1 MITKR
6 ITRGYR
12 FQILPTEEQ
21 KIFFAKSFGC
31 SRFVFN
37 YFLNARKEYYL
48 KNGKGI
54 GYNDTAKLLVE
65 LKEVKDTEWLNEVNS
80 QSLQQSLRQL
90 DVSYQRFFKKIS
102 KFPTFKSKYD
112 KQSFMV
118 PQHFIL
124 ENGLL
129 TIPKVKQPIKINQ
142 HRPFGENHEI
152 CFLTISKTKT
162 NKYFVSFIVEEDFT
176 PRFKKINKSVGID
189 LGLID
194 LMTFSDGKKI
204 SNPRI
209 TKKYRKKLV
218 YQQRQHS
225 KKTKKGHNR
234 ERARVKLAKT
244 YEKITNVKMDYAHK
258 LTNDIVKNHD
268 IIVMETLSIVSMMKD
283 HRKARSIQEVS
294 WYEIVRQL
302 KYKSEWND
310 RKFIQV
316 DRWFPSSKTCNDCG
330 YINQSLREGDREW
343 NCPICNIHHDR
354 DYNASLNILKQGLC
368 GLGTKSHDKQKR
380 GEALRIVSGKTERV
394 VKSMSHETQKLESG
408 VGNPPALAGG

>member
-1 MITKR
+1 MKR
-6 ITRGYR
+6 IIKGYK
-12 FQILPTEEQ
+12 FPILPTEEQ
-21 KIFFAKSFGC
+21 KTFFAKSFGC

-37 YFLNARKEYYL
+37 YFLNARKNYFL

-65 LKEVKDTEWLNEVNS
+65 LKGNEDTAWLNEVNS

-90 DVSYQRFFKKIS
+90 DVSYQRFFKKIAR
-102 KFPTFKSKYD
+102 FPSFKSKYD
-112 KQSFMV
+112 KQSFNV
-118 PQHFIL
+118 PQHFTFK
-124 ENGLL
+124 NGDL
-129 TIPKVKQPIKINQ
+129 TIPKLKDPIKVNQ
-142 HRPFGENHEI
+142 HRQFGENYNI

-162 NKYFVSFIVEEDFT
+162 NKYFVSFIVEEDFVSNV
-176 PRFKKINKSVGID
+176 KKTNKSIGID

-209 TKKYRKKLV
+209 AKKYRKKLE

-225 KKTKKGHNR
+225 KKTEKGENR
-234 ERARVKLAKT
+234 ERARIKLAKT
-244 YEKITNVKMDYAHK
+244 YEKITNVKLDYAHK
-258 LTNDIVKNHD
+258 LTTDIVKNNA
-268 IIVMETLSIVSMMKD
+268 IICMEDLSISNMMKD

-316 DRWFPSSKTCNDCG
+316 DRYFPSSKTCNDCG

-343 NCPICNIHHDR
+343 GCPICNIHHDR
-354 DYNASLNILKQGLC
+354 DYNASLNILKQGLS
-368 GLGTKSHDKQKR
+368 GLGIKSDGKQKC

-394 VKSMSHETQKLESG
+394 IKSMNHDTHSL
-408 VGNPPALAGG
+408 

>member
-1 MITKR
+1 MTTKR
-6 ITRGYR
+6 IIRGYK
-12 FQILPTEEQ
+12 FPVLPTEEQ
-21 KIFFAKSFGC
+21 KTFFAKSFGC

-37 YFLNARKEYYL
+37 HFLNARKDHYL

-54 GYNDTAKLLVE
+54 GYNDTAKLLVA
-65 LKEVKDTEWLNEVNS
+65 LKEDKDTEWLNEVNS

-90 DVSYQRFFKKIS
+90 DVSYQRFFKKIAS
-102 KFPTFKSKYD
+102 FPSFKSKYD
-112 KQSFMV
+112 KQSFCV
-118 PQHFIL
+118 PQHFSF

-129 TIPKVKQPIKINQ
+129 TIPKLKAIKVNQ
-142 HRPFGENHEI
+142 HRPFGENYEI

-176 PRFKKINKSVGID
+176 PKVKKTNKSVGID

-209 TKKYRKKLV
+209 AKKYRKKLE

-225 KKTKKGHNR
+225 KKTKKGKNR
-234 ERARVKLAKT
+234 ERARVRLTKT
-244 YEKITNVKMDYAHK
+244 YEKITNVKLDYAHK
-258 LTNDIVKNHD
+258 LTADIVKNHA
-268 IIVMETLSIVSMMKD
+268 IICMEELSITNMMKD
-283 HRKARSIQEVS
+283 HKKARSIQEVS

-330 YINQSLREGDREW
+330 YINQSLKEGDREW
-343 NCPICNIHHDR
+343 DCPICNIHHDR

-368 GLGTKSHDKQKR
+368 GSGIDSHAKQKC

-394 VKSMSHETQKLESG
+394 IKSMNHETKKLIG
-408 VGNPPALAGG
+408 RGNPPALAGG

>member
-1 MITKR
+1 MKR
-6 ITRGYR
+6 IIKGYK
-12 FQILPTEEQ
+12 FPILPTEEQ
-21 KIFFAKSFGC
+21 KTFFAKSFGC

-37 YFLNARKEYYL
+37 YFLNARKNYFL

-65 LKEVKDTEWLNEVNS
+65 LKGNEDTAWLNEVNS

-90 DVSYQRFFKKIS
+90 DVSYQRFFKKIAR
-102 KFPTFKSKYD
+102 FPSFKSKYD
-112 KQSFMV
+112 KQSFNV
-118 PQHFIL
+118 PQHFTFK
-124 ENGLL
+124 NGDL
-129 TIPKVKQPIKINQ
+129 TIPKLKDPIKVNQ
-142 HRPFGENHEI
+142 HRQFGENYNI

-162 NKYFVSFIVEEDFT
+162 NKYFVSFIVEEDFVSNV
-176 PRFKKINKSVGID
+176 KKTNKSIGID

-209 TKKYRKKLV
+209 AKKYRKKLE

-225 KKTKKGHNR
+225 KKTKKGENR
-234 ERARVKLAKT
+234 ERARIKLAKT
-244 YEKITNVKMDYAHK
+244 YEKITNVKLDYAHK
-258 LTNDIVKNHD
+258 LTADIVKNNA
-268 IIVMETLSIVSMMKD
+268 IICMEDLSISNMMKD

-302 KYKSEWND
+302 KYKSDWNN

-316 DRWFPSSKTCNDCG
+316 DRYFPSSKTCNDCG

-354 DYNASLNILKQGLC
+354 DYNASLNILKQGLS
-368 GLGTKSHDKQKR
+368 GLGIKSDGKQKC

-394 VKSMSHETQKLESG
+394 IKSMNHDTHSL
-408 VGNPPALAGG
+408 

>member
-1 MITKR
+1 MTTKR
-6 ITRGYR
+6 IIRGYK
-12 FQILPTEEQ
+12 FPVLPTEEQ
-21 KIFFAKSFGC
+21 KTFFAKSFGC

-37 YFLNARKEYYL
+37 HFLNARKDHYL

-54 GYNDTAKLLVE
+54 GYNDTAKLLVA
-65 LKEVKDTEWLNEVNS
+65 LKEDKDTEWLNEVNS

-90 DVSYQRFFKKIS
+90 DVAYQRFFKKIAS
-102 KFPTFKSKYD
+102 FPSFKSKYD
-112 KQSFMV
+112 KQSFCV
-118 PQHFIL
+118 PQHLSF

-129 TIPKVKQPIKINQ
+129 TIPKLKAIKVNQ
-142 HRPFGENHEI
+142 HRPFGENYEI

-176 PRFKKINKSVGID
+176 PRFKKTNKSVGID

-194 LMTFSDGKKI
+194 LMTFSYGKKI

-209 TKKYRKKLV
+209 AKKYRKKLE

-225 KKTKKGHNR
+225 KKTKNGKNR
-234 ERARVKLAKT
+234 ERARVELAKT
-244 YEKITNVKMDYAHK
+244 YEKITNVKLDYSHK
-258 LTNDIVKNHD
+258 LTSNIVKNHD
-268 IIVMETLSIVSMMKD
+268 IICMEDLSISNMMKD
-283 HRKARSIQEVS
+283 HKKARSIQEVS

-310 RKFIQV
+310 RKFIQI

-330 YINQSLREGDREW
+330 YINQSLKEGDREW
-343 NCPICNIHHDR
+343 DCPICNIHHDR

-368 GLGTKSHDKQKR
+368 GLGTKSHDKQKC

-394 VKSMSHETQKLESG
+394 IKSLNHKTKKLIKR
-408 VGNPPALAGG
+408 GNPLALAGG

>member
-1 MITKR
+1 MKR
-6 ITRGYR
+6 IIKGYK
-12 FQILPTEEQ
+12 FPILPTEEQ
-21 KIFFAKSFGC
+21 KTFFAKSFGC

-37 YFLNARKEYYL
+37 YFLNARKNYFL

-65 LKEVKDTEWLNEVNS
+65 LKGNEDTAWLNEVNS

-90 DVSYQRFFKKIS
+90 DVSYQRFFKKIAR
-102 KFPTFKSKYD
+102 FPSFKSKYD
-112 KQSFMV
+112 KQSFNV
-118 PQHFIL
+118 PQHFTFK
-124 ENGLL
+124 NGDL
-129 TIPKVKQPIKINQ
+129 TIPKLKDPIKVNQ
-142 HRPFGENHEI
+142 HRPFGENYNI

-162 NKYFVSFIVEEDFT
+162 NKYFVSFIVEEDFVSNV
-176 PRFKKINKSVGID
+176 KKTNKSIGID

-209 TKKYRKKLV
+209 AKKYRKKLE

-225 KKTKKGHNR
+225 KKTEKGENR
-234 ERARVKLAKT
+234 ERARIKLAKT
-244 YEKITNVKMDYAHK
+244 YEKITNVKLDYAHK
-258 LTNDIVKNHD
+258 LTTDIVKNNA
-268 IIVMETLSIVSMMKD
+268 IICMEDLSISNMMKD

-302 KYKSEWND
+302 KYKSDWNN

-316 DRWFPSSKTCNDCG
+316 DRYFPSSKTCNDCG

-354 DYNASLNILKQGLC
+354 DYNASLNILKQGLS
-368 GLGTKSHDKQKR
+368 GLGIKSDGKQKC
-380 GEALRIVSGKTERV
+380 GEALRIVSDKTERV
-394 VKSMSHETQKLESG
+394 IKSMNHDPHSL
-408 VGNPPALAGG
+408 

>member
-1 MITKR
+1 MTTKR
-6 ITRGYR
+6 ITRGYK
-12 FQILPTEEQ
+12 FPVLPTEEQ
-21 KIFFAKSFGC
+21 KTFFAKSFGC

-37 YFLNARKEYYL
+37 YFLNARKDHYL

-54 GYNDTAKLLVE
+54 GYNDTAKLLVA
-65 LKEVKDTEWLNEVNS
+65 LKEDKDTEWLKEVNS

-90 DVSYQRFFKKIS
+90 DVAYQRFFKKIAS
-102 KFPTFKSKYD
+102 FPSFKSKYD
-112 KQSFMV
+112 KQSFCI
-118 PQHFIL
+118 PQHFTF

-129 TIPKVKQPIKINQ
+129 TIPKLKAIKVNQ
-142 HRPFGENHEI
+142 HRPFGENYEI

-176 PRFKKINKSVGID
+176 LKVKETNKSVGID

-209 TKKYRKKLV
+209 AKKYRKKLE

-225 KKTKKGHNR
+225 KKTKKGENR

-244 YEKITNVKMDYAHK
+244 YEKITNVKMDYTHK
-258 LTNDIVKNHD
+258 LTNDIVKNNA
-268 IIVMETLSIVSMMKD
+268 IICMEDLSIINMMKD
-283 HRKARSIQEVS
+283 HRRARSIQEVS

-330 YINQSLREGDREW
+330 YINQSLKKGDREW
-343 NCPICNIHHDR
+343 DCPICNIHHDR

-368 GLGTKSHDKQKR
+368 GLGIKSHDKQKR
-380 GEALRIVSGKTERV
+380 GEASRMVSGKTERV
-394 VKSMSHETQKLESG
+394 IKSVNHETQKLIKR
-408 VGNPPALAGG
+408 GNPLALAGG

>member
-1 MITKR
+1 MKR
-6 ITRGYR
+6 ITRGYK
-12 FQILPTEEQ
+12 FPILPTEEQ
-21 KIFFAKSFGC
+21 KTFFAKSFGC

-37 YFLNARKEYYL
+37 HFLNKRKECYLNTGKEMNYYD
-48 KNGKGI
+48 I
-54 GYNDTAKLLVE
+54 AELLVK
-65 LKEVKDTEWLNEVNS
+65 LKEDDKTEWLNEVNS

-90 DVSYQRFFKKIS
+90 DVAYTRFFKKVS
-102 KFPTFKSKYD
+102 KFPSFKSKYD
-112 KQSFMV
+112 RQSFCV
-118 PQHFIL
+118 PQHFVF

-129 TIPKVKQPIKINQ
+129 TIPKLKSNIKVNQ
-142 HRPFGENHEI
+142 HRPFGENYEI

-176 PRFKKINKSVGID
+176 PRFKKTEKSVGID

-209 TKKYRKKLV
+209 AKKYRKKLE

-225 KKTKKGHNR
+225 NKTKKSENR

-244 YEKITNVKMDYAHK
+244 YEKMTNVKLDYAHK

-268 IIVMETLSIVSMMKD
+268 TIVMEDLSITNMMKD
-283 HRKARSIQEVS
+283 HKKARSIQEVS

-310 RKFIQV
+310 RKFVQV
-316 DRWFPSSKTCNDCG
+316 DTWFPSSKTCNDCG
-330 YINQSLREGDREW
+330 YINQSLKERDREW
-343 NCPICNIHHDR
+343 DCPICNIHHDR
-354 DYNASLNILKQGLC
+354 DYNASLNILKQGLS
-368 GLGTKSHDKQKR
+368 GLEIKSEYKQKC

-394 VKSMSHETQKLESG
+394 IKSMNHKTKKLIKR
-408 VGNPPALAGG
+408 GNPLALAGG

>member
-6 ITRGYR
+6 ITRGYK
-12 FQILPTEEQ
+12 FPVLPTEEQ
-21 KIFFAKSFGC
+21 KIFFVKSFGC

-37 YFLNARKEYYL
+37 HFLNARKEHYL

-65 LKEVKDTEWLNEVNS
+65 LKENKDTEWLNEVNS

-90 DVSYQRFFKKIS
+90 DVAYQRFFKKVS
-102 KFPTFKSKYD
+102 KFPSFKSKYD
-112 KQSFMV
+112 KQSFCV
-118 PQHFIL
+118 PQHFTF

-129 TIPKVKQPIKINQ
+129 TIPKLKSPIKVNQ
-142 HRPFGENHEI
+142 HRLFGENYEI
-152 CFLTISKTKT
+152 CFLTIFKTKT

-176 PRFKKINKSVGID
+176 PKVKKTDKNVGID

-209 TKKYRKKLV
+209 AKKYRKKLE

-225 KKTKKGHNR
+225 KKTKKGKNR
-234 ERARVKLAKT
+234 ERARVELAKT
-244 YEKITNVKMDYAHK
+244 YEKITNVKLDYAHK

-268 IIVMETLSIVSMMKD
+268 IIVMEDLSISNMMKD
-283 HRKARSIQEVS
+283 HKKAKSIQEVS
-294 WYEIVRQL
+294 WYEIVRQI
-302 KYKSEWND
+302 KYKSEWNN
-310 RKFIQV
+310 RKFIQI

-330 YINQSLREGDREW
+330 YINQLLKEGDREW
-343 NCPICNIHHDR
+343 DCPICNIHHDR
-354 DYNASLNILKQGLC
+354 DYNASLNILKQGLS
-368 GLGTKSHDKQKR
+368 GLGTKSDDKQKR
-380 GEALRIVSGKTERV
+380 GEALRMVSSKTERV
-394 VKSMSHETQKLESG
+394 IKSMNHEIKKLKFG

>member
-1 MITKR
+1 MTTKR
-6 ITRGYR
+6 IIKGYK
-12 FQILPTEEQ
+12 FPILPTEEQ
-21 KIFFAKSFGC
+21 KTFFAKSFGC

-48 KNGKGI
+48 KNGKGL
-54 GYNDTAKLLVE
+54 GYNDTSKLLVE
-65 LKEVKDTEWLNEVNS
+65 LKEDKNTEWLNEVNS

-102 KFPTFKSKYD
+102 KFPSFKSKYD
-112 KQSFMV
+112 KQSFCV
-118 PQHFIL
+118 PQYFTF
-124 ENGLL
+124 ENGRL
-129 TIPKVKQPIKINQ
+129 TIPKLKAIKVNQ
-142 HRPFGENHEI
+142 HRPFGENYEI

-176 PRFKKINKSVGID
+176 SKVKKTNKSVGID

-194 LMTFSDGKKI
+194 LMTFSDGKKV

-209 TKKYRKKLV
+209 AKKYRKKLE
-218 YQQRQHS
+218 YQHRQHS
-225 KKTKKGHNR
+225 KKTKKGKNK
-234 ERARVKLAKT
+234 ERARVELAKT
-244 YEKITNVKMDYAHK
+244 YEKITNVKLDYAHK
-258 LTNDIVKNHD
+258 LTADIVKNND
-268 IIVMETLSIVSMMKD
+268 IIVMEDLSITNMMKD
-283 HRKARSIQEVS
+283 HKKARSIQEVS

-354 DYNASLNILKQGLC
+354 DYNASLNILKQGLS
-368 GLGTKSHDKQKR
+368 GLGIKSDVNQKR
-380 GEALRIVSGKTERV
+380 GEALRMVSRKTERV
-394 VKSMSHETQKLESG
+394 IKSVNHKTKKLKYRGETPTS
-408 VGNPPALAGG
+408 LAWG

>member
-1 MITKR
+1 MTTKR
-6 ITRGYR
+6 IIRGYK
-12 FQILPTEEQ
+12 FPVLPTEEQ
-21 KIFFAKSFGC
+21 KTFFAKSFGC

-37 YFLNARKEYYL
+37 HFLNARKDHYL

-54 GYNDTAKLLVE
+54 EYNDTAKLLVS
-65 LKEVKDTEWLNEVNS
+65 LKEDKDTEWLNEVNS

-90 DVSYQRFFKKIS
+90 DVAYQRFFKKIAS
-102 KFPTFKSKYD
+102 FPSFKSKYD
-112 KQSFMV
+112 KQSFCV
-118 PQHFIL
+118 PQHFSFK
-124 ENGLL
+124 NGLL
-129 TIPKVKQPIKINQ
+129 TIPKLKAIKVNQ
-142 HRPFGENHEI
+142 HRPFGENYEI

-176 PRFKKINKSVGID
+176 PKVKKTNKSVGID

-209 TKKYRKKLV
+209 AKKYRKKLE

-225 KKTKKGHNR
+225 KKTKKGKNR
-234 ERARVKLAKT
+234 ERARVELAKT
-244 YEKITNVKMDYAHK
+244 YEKITNVKLDYSHK
-258 LTNDIVKNHD
+258 LTSNIVKNHD
-268 IIVMETLSIVSMMKD
+268 IICMEDLSISNMMKD
-283 HRKARSIQEVS
+283 HKKARSIQEVS

-310 RKFIQV
+310 RKFVQI

-330 YINQSLREGDREW
+330 YINQSLKEGDREW
-343 NCPICNIHHDR
+343 DCPICNIHHDR

-394 VKSMSHETQKLESG
+394 IKSLNHKTKKLIKR
-408 VGNPPALAGG
+408 GNPLALAGG

>member
-1 MITKR
+1 MTTKR
-6 ITRGYR
+6 ITRGYK
-12 FQILPTEEQ
+12 FPVLPTEEQ
-21 KIFFAKSFGC
+21 KTFFAKSFGC

-37 YFLNARKEYYL
+37 YFLNARKDHYL

-54 GYNDTAKLLVE
+54 GYNDTAKLLVA
-65 LKEVKDTEWLNEVNS
+65 LKEDKDTEWLNEVNS

-90 DVSYQRFFKKIS
+90 DVAYQRFFKKIAS
-102 KFPTFKSKYD
+102 FPSFKSKYD
-112 KQSFMV
+112 KQSFCI
-118 PQHFIL
+118 PQHFTF

-129 TIPKVKQPIKINQ
+129 TIPKLKAIKVNQ
-142 HRPFGENHEI
+142 HRPFGENYEI

-176 PRFKKINKSVGID
+176 LKVKETNKSVGID

-209 TKKYRKKLV
+209 AKKYRKKLE

-225 KKTKKGHNR
+225 KKTKKGENR

-244 YEKITNVKMDYAHK
+244 YEKITNVKMDYTHK
-258 LTNDIVKNHD
+258 LTNDIVKNNA
-268 IIVMETLSIVSMMKD
+268 IICMEDLSIINMMKD
-283 HRKARSIQEVS
+283 HRRARSIQEVS

-330 YINQSLREGDREW
+330 YINQSLKKGDREW
-343 NCPICNIHHDR
+343 DCPICNIHHDR

-368 GLGTKSHDKQKR
+368 GLGIKSHDKQKR
-380 GEALRIVSGKTERV
+380 GEASRMVSGKTERV
-394 VKSMSHETQKLESG
+394 IKSVNHETQKLIKR
-408 VGNPPALAGG
+408 GNPLALAGG

>member
-1 MITKR
+1 MTTKR
-6 ITRGYR
+6 ITRGYK
-12 FQILPTEEQ
+12 FPVLPTEEQ
-21 KIFFAKSFGC
+21 KTFFAKSFGC

-37 YFLNARKEYYL
+37 YFLNARKDHYL

-54 GYNDTAKLLVE
+54 GYNDTAKLLVA
-65 LKEVKDTEWLNEVNS
+65 LKEDKDTEWLNEVNS

-90 DVSYQRFFKKIS
+90 DVAYQRFFKKIAS
-102 KFPTFKSKYD
+102 FPSFKSKYD
-112 KQSFMV
+112 KQSFCI
-118 PQHFIL
+118 PQHFTF

-129 TIPKVKQPIKINQ
+129 TIPKLKAIKVNQ
-142 HRPFGENHEI
+142 HRPFGENYEI

-176 PRFKKINKSVGID
+176 PKVKETNKSVGID

-209 TKKYRKKLV
+209 AKKYRKKLE

-225 KKTKKGHNR
+225 KKTKKGENR

-244 YEKITNVKMDYAHK
+244 YEKITNVKLDYAHK
-258 LTNDIVKNHD
+258 LTNDIVKNNA
-268 IIVMETLSIVSMMKD
+268 IICMEDLSIINMMKD

-330 YINQSLREGDREW
+330 YINQSLQESDREW
-343 NCPICNIHHDR
+343 DCPICNIHHDR

-380 GEALRIVSGKTERV
+380 GEASRIVSGKTERV
-394 VKSMSHETQKLESG
+394 IKSVNHETQKLIKR
-408 VGNPPALAGG
+408 GNPLALAGG

>member
-1 MITKR
+1 MTTKR
-6 ITRGYR
+6 ITRGYK

-21 KIFFAKSFGC
+21 KTFFAKSFGC

-54 GYNDTAKLLVE
+54 GYNDAAKLLVK

-118 PQHFIL
+118 PQHFSF

-129 TIPKVKQPIKINQ
+129 TIPKLKAIKVNQ
-142 HRPFGENHEI
+142 HRPFGENYEI

-162 NKYFVSFIVEEDFT
+162 NKYFVSFIVDEDFT

-209 TKKYRKKLV
+209 AKKYRKKLV

-234 ERARVKLAKT
+234 ERARVRLSKT
-244 YEKITNVKMDYAHK
+244 YEKITNVKLDYAHK
-258 LTNDIVKNHD
+258 LTNDIVKNQD
-268 IIVMETLSIVSMMKD
+268 TIVMETLSIVSMMKD
-283 HRKARSIQEVS
+283 HRKARPIQEVS

-330 YINQSLREGDREW
+330 YINQSLKEGDREW

-394 VKSMSHETQKLESG
+394 IKSMNHKTKKLIKR
-408 VGNPPALAGG
+408 GNPLALAGG